1 MIAGTWSSGSQPA
14 RLRAEAAR
22 AMLSE
27 VHLPW
32 SLRIA
37 DRKPYDCRLTW
48 QGLGGCTVIECSSA
62 PLSGY
67 RSGSEIRRTEDDYV
81 GLLLVLAGQE
91 QVRQGDVAVTLG
103 TGDMLLWDSAEPLQF
118 EVRKPLKKVTLLI
131 PRSRLD
137 RAAPGIKAGG
147 AVRLDSRSGL
157 GALAAGHLASLG
169 RVARD
174 IPAGDAPLAAD
185 ILIDLL
191 GRLVDPGA
199 VMDQPADLLSRIFKH
214 IEQRLED
221 PQLTPSHIAASFGIT
236 PRYLHM
242 LFAQTGG
249 TISAHIRAR
258 RLACVRRD
266 LVDPRLAHLSV
277 TDIAL
282 RWGFNDSAH
291 ASRVFRRSFG
301 ISPGRYRTLQR

>member
-1 MIAGTWSSGSQPA
+1 MNAGIWSSGSQPA
-14 RLRAEAAR
+14 ALRAEAAR

-37 DRKPYDCRLTW
+37 DREPYDCRLAW
-48 QGLGGCTVIECSSA
+48 QGLGGCTVIECSSSQ
-62 PLSGY
+62 LSGY
-67 RSGSEIRRTEDDYV
+67 RGGPEIRRTDGDYV

-91 QVRQGDVAVTLG
+91 RVRQGDVAVNLG
-103 TGDMLLWDSAEPLQF
+103 AGDMLLWDSAEPLQF
-118 EVRKPLKKVTLLI
+118 EVRKPLQKVTLLI

-137 RAAPGIKAGG
+137 RAAPGIKTDG

-174 IPAGDAPLAAD
+174 IPVGAAPLAAD
-185 ILIDLL
+185 ILIDLV

-199 VMDQPADLLSRIFKH
+199 EPGQPADLLSRVLKH
-214 IEQRLED
+214 VEQHLED
-221 PQLTPSHIAASFGIT
+221 PQLTPSRIAATFGIT

-249 TISAHIRAR
+249 TLSAHIRAR
-258 RLACVRRD
+258 RIACVRRD

-282 RWGFNDSAH
+282 RWGFSDSAH

-301 ISPGRYRTLQR
+301 ISPGRYRVMQK

>member
-1 MIAGTWSSGSQPA
+1 MNTGIWSSGSQPA
-14 RLRAEAAR
+14 ALRAEAAR

-37 DRKPYDCRLTW
+37 DRDPYDCRLAW
-48 QGLGGCTVIECSSA
+48 QGLGGCTVIECSSTQ
-62 PLSGY
+62 LSGY
-67 RSGSEIRRTEDDYV
+67 RDRPEIRRTEGDYV

-91 QVRQGDVAVTLG
+91 RVRQGDVAVTLDA
-103 TGDMLLWDSAEPLQF
+103 GDMLLWDSAEPLQF
-118 EVRKPLKKVTLLI
+118 EVRKPLRKVTLLI

-137 RAAPGIKAGG
+137 RATPGIEVGG
-147 AVRLDSRSGL
+147 AVRLDSRAGL

-174 IPAGDAPLAAD
+174 IPVGDAPLAAD
-185 ILIDLL
+185 ILIDLV

-199 VMDQPADLLSRIFKH
+199 ETDQPADVLSRVFKH
-214 IEQRLED
+214 IEQHLED
-221 PQLTPSHIAASFGIT
+221 PQLTPSRIAAAFGIT

-249 TISAHIRAR
+249 TLSAYIRSR

-266 LVDPRLAHLSV
+266 LVDPRLAHFSV

-282 RWGFNDSAH
+282 RWGFSDSAH

-301 ISPGRYRTLQR
+301 IAPGRYRILQR